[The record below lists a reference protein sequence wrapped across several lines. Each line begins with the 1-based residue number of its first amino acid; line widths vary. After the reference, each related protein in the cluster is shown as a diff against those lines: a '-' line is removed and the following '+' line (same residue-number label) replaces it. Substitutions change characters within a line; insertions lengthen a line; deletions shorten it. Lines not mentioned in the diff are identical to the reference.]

1 VSERPEQAS
10 EDAALYVN
18 ERELHRRINPMLAF
32 DRFRAVVREAE
43 LRSFPKISASWG
55 GRYWPAVKVWLDAE
69 NGIGANDHAVTDAQ
83 DGPETFHASTR
94 QGPGLKR
101 GRHNL
106 PYWIATQVARDT
118 MDFPDR
124 CIPLPPDADEAMLS
138 DFCQAHTARLNAWI
152 DARKGGDPEE
162 PRIDHPL

>member
-94 QGPGLKR
+94 QGPGSQTRPPQSAVLDR
-101 GRHNL
+101 DAGRARHHGL
-106 PYWIATQVARDT
+106 PRQV
-118 MDFPDR
+118 
-124 CIPLPPDADEAMLS
+124 
-138 DFCQAHTARLNAWI
+138 
-152 DARKGGDPEE
+152 
-162 PRIDHPL
+162 HPAPVRR